1 MAKEIERKFLVS
13 DIETVRGLA
22 SSSSHIR
29 QAYISTNPD
38 ATVRLRIRDNEA
50 FLTVKGRNEGAVRDE
65 WEFMIPAVDAEE
77 MVERLC
83 GGFAIDKTRYIVNVD
98 GWNWE
103 IDEFHGKHQGLILA
117 EIEMPSADSKPT
129 IPAFIG
135 GEVTGDEKYYNS
147 NLAQSGSTPD

>member
-13 DIETVRGLA
+13 DIETVRVLA

-50 FLTVKGRNEGAVRDE
+50 YLTVKGRNEGAVRDE
-65 WEFMIPAVDAEE
+65 WEFMIPTVDAEE

-135 GEVTGDEKYYNS
+135 KEVTGDEKYYNS
-147 NLAQSGSTPD
+147 NLAKNGSTTD